1 MNPDRL
7 EPVIRAATLDDR
19 PVLADLIAGSAR
31 GLSRGDY
38 TGEQIESALG
48 TGVFGVD
55 SALIGDGTYFV
66 AEAGGRIVGCGG
78 WSRRRTLFGGDRF
91 ADREAEELDPRSE
104 PARIRAFFVH
114 PEWSRRGIGTR
125 ILERCES
132 DARAHGFRS
141 AELMATL
148 PGEKLYGTLG
158 YDVVER
164 VDYEMDDGVMIALVR
179 MRKVLE

>member
-1 MNPDRL
+1 MNRNRL
-7 EPVIRAATLDDR
+7 EVVIRAATLDDR
-19 PVLADLIAGSAR
+19 PVLADLIARSAR
-31 GLSRGDY
+31 GLSHGDY

-55 SALIGDGTYFV
+55 TALIVDGTYLV
-66 AEAGGRIVGCGG
+66 AEVDGRLAGCGG

-91 ADREAEELDPRSE
+91 AAREAEELDPRSE

-132 DARAHGFRS
+132 AARAHGFRS

-148 PGEKLYGTLG
+148 PGEKLYGARG

-164 VDYEMDDGVMIALVR
+164 IESEMDDGVIIALAR
-179 MRKVLE
+179 MRKELE

>member
-1 MNPDRL
+1 VSAGTL
-7 EPVIRAATLDDR
+7 RAATLNDR
-19 PVLADLIAGSAR
+19 PAIAELIADSAR
-31 GLSRGDY
+31 GLSREDY
-38 TGEQIESALG
+38 ADQQVESALA

-55 SALIGDGTYFV
+55 SAMIADGTYFLV
-66 AEAGGRIVGCGG
+66 EAEGRLVGCGG

-91 ADREAEELDPRSE
+91 AGRQAEELDPRSE

-114 PEWSRRGIGTR
+114 PDWARRGIGTR
-125 ILERCES
+125 ILARCES

-148 PGEKLYGTLG
+148 PGEKLYAALR

-164 VDYEMDDGVMIALVR
+164 LEYAMDDGVAIPLVR
-179 MRKVLE
+179 MRKRLARDG